1 MIVLDTSAMI
11 EFLLVRDDVG
21 LRVREAVSDTAVAA
35 PYAIDLECASVL
47 RGLVLGGRV
56 PGDVAES
63 AIELLDRTNLRRFD
77 HAPLMRRVWELRHDM
92 WPYDA
97 VFAALAEYLDMPL
110 ATLDKKFAGVPGIR
124 CEIRDLRD

>member
-47 RGLVLGGRV
+47 RGLTLGGK
-56 PGDVAES
+56 VAED
-63 AIELLDRTNLRRFD
+63 AIELLDRLNLRRFD
-77 HAPLMRRVWELRHDM
+77 HAPLMRRVWQLRHNM

-97 VFAALAEYLDMPL
+97 VFAALAEYLDVPL
-110 ATLDKKFAGVPGIR
+110 VTLDKKFAGVPGIR
-124 CEIRDLRD
+124 CEIRNLRD

>member
-1 MIVLDTSAMI
+1 VIVLDTSAMI

-47 RGLVLGGRV
+47 RGLVLGGKV
-56 PGDVAES
+56 PADVGES
-63 AIELLDRTNLRRFD
+63 AIELLDRINLRRFD
-77 HAPLMRRVWELRHDM
+77 HAPLMRRIWELRHNM

-97 VFAALAEYLDMPL
+97 VFASLAEYLDVPL
-110 ATLDKKFAGVPGIR
+110 VTLDKKFAGVPGIR
-124 CEIRDLRD
+124 CEIRNLRD